1 MSMLKINLIAEEV
14 RKWAEKLQRKE
25 QRWDDDLTCMCG
37 IASFELF
44 KRLKKSGFSPVF
56 VVNETQEHAFII
68 CNKLIIDVTA
78 TQFGYDE
85 IEIMD
90 VDCVSDSTIWS
101 VGDMTDNVQDII
113 TSMILWPWDQRH
125 PDFRDKE
132 YTTDD
137 YEKLSQLIERKF

>member
-1 MSMLKINLIAEEV
+1 MSMYQINLIAEAT

-25 QRWDDDLTCMCG
+25 QRWDDDLECMCG

-44 KRLKKSGFSPVF
+44 KRLKKAGLSPVF
-56 VVNETQEHAFII
+56 VVNESQEHAFVI

-78 TQFGYDE
+78 TQFGYDK

-90 VDCVSDSTIWS
+90 VDYVHDSTIWS
-101 VGDMTDNVQDII
+101 VGEMTDNIQDII
-113 TSMILWPWDQRH
+113 VSMILWPWDQRH

-132 YTTDD
+132 NTEDE